1 MRKGKRRAIHEGR
14 RRATAINK
22 EKTLAVEEKAS
33 VMIASAALD
42 ETQGYEM
49 FKENKFEEAQQ
60 VMDDLDDF
68 ERRLAGGVPMVKAA
82 APPKPAA
89 KAPPKPASK
98 ASGNIK
104 AGSEYVK
111 ASRVAKSEE
120 EEDADAARKAVS
132 DLDKFEQRF
141 GLSGDF

>member
-1 MRKGKRRAIHEGR
+1 VCLKSEPF
-14 RRATAINK
+14 
-22 EKTLAVEEKAS
+22 TLAPRRGPTHNGHHTRKTVKEKAS
-33 VMIASAALD
+33 VMASAALD

-98 ASGNIK
+98 ASGNVK

>member
-1 MRKGKRRAIHEGR
+1 MSEKRAIHARSSKGADAQRSSHKGKRSR
-14 RRATAINK
+14 K
-22 EKTLAVEEKAS
+22 EKAS
-33 VMIASAALD
+33 VMSAALD

-98 ASGNIK
+98 ASGNVK